1 MLKGVFVPLVTPFL
15 GNMVDEDAYADHIER
30 LLGAGISG
38 LITGGICGEGP
49 TLSFDESR
57 RLVEI
62 ATFIARGRVPVVAAS
77 GTNATAASIRATQAA
92 EQAGA
97 DAALIVTPYYNKPTQ
112 EGMFCHVEA
121 VATACRIPLIVH
133 HSPQRTRVALAPST
147 LERLCDLRGIF
158 ALLDE
163 DEDPVRRRA
172 LLEQCG
178 DRLETLAPGLW
189 AADYLHPRMPKACVS
204 ALANVAP
211 RLCVRAWEHAL
222 EGHAG
227 DDAALIGALDR
238 LERALATEPEPAGI
252 KYAVSLINPSF
263 NPAPR
268 LPLTEPDREA
278 SAAIRAAVAGLA
290 ATFEAAHC
298 QFV

>member
-15 GNMVDEDAYADHIER
+15 GNMVDEDGFADHIEM

-49 TLSFDESR
+49 TLSFEESR
-57 RLVEI
+57 RLIEI
-62 ATFIARGRVPVVAAS
+62 AVFISGGRVPVIAAS
-77 GTNATAASIRATQAA
+77 GTNSTAGTIRATLAA

-112 EGMFCHVEA
+112 EGVFRHVEA
-121 VATACRIPLIVH
+121 VATACRLPLIVH
-133 HSPQRTRVALAPST
+133 HAPQRTRVVLAPST
-147 LERLCDLRGIF
+147 LERLREVKGVIG
-158 ALLDE
+158 LLDE

-172 LLEQCG
+172 LLEQCS

-189 AADYLHPRMPKACVS
+189 APDHMARRVPKACVS

-211 RLCVRAWEHAL
+211 RLCVRAWEHGLA
-222 EGHAG
+222 GHAEN
-227 DDAALIGALDR
+227 DTQLIAALDR
-238 LERALATEPEPAGI
+238 LEQALATEPEPAGI

-268 LPLTEPDREA
+268 LPLTEPDNHS